1 MPQNTNGMADD
12 GQDNRRVSRA
22 VSKAVLF
29 STSLL
34 FVVSQ
39 PAAAQSDTLPCE
51 PPEDLSPL
59 FSLLEGIIE
68 LLFIT
73 GVGVGTIGFILG
85 GIYMMLPGDDSSR
98 KGKTVWKY
106 TLFGTLLVLSSQM
119 VMEYMLGVLSPGFC

>member
-1 MPQNTNGMADD
+1 ML
-12 GQDNRRVSRA
+12 DNDRIRTVKAQIVKLQVKATVGLFAA
-22 VSKAVLF
+22 VAI
-29 STSLL
+29 
-34 FVVSQ
+34 SQ

-85 GIYMMLPGDDSSR
+85 GIYMMLPGDDSSQ
-98 KGKTVWKY
+98 KGKTIWKY